1 MQCALEPGPFRGQ
14 GLEVHAKQGAPGP
27 PGAHSPVYLFHP
39 RGKPCSSHLLQPKP
53 LREVVGEHGEEMSAP
68 AQTYPTGTGL
78 VTAAGPGPT
87 RAAAFPQR
95 PGLPAPGG
103 AGPTIPA
110 ETGRAV
116 CWDRRPQLWSQ
127 LYHQPATGP
136 QQGYAGPH
144 SPPLGGAIRCLQD
157 PRAPLKPPLTKEKPS
172 LPRPPPFLKRTLSW
186 WTTSLQP
193 VPSVLC
199 RSCPPSLGGRHGQGV
214 SSEDEGLQS
223 SPDQP
228 SHATATE
235 PAQVPRIPRGWAE
248 VNAPAAQPS
257 PAPEDS
263 GIEAGPRPPPSL
275 RMHDTSFFNYFAN
288 TFTEFKIQKNKNGN
302 IKCHNR

>member
-1 MQCALEPGPFRGQ
+1 MC
-14 GLEVHAKQGAPGP
+14 
-27 PGAHSPVYLFHP
+27 PGARPLSGARAGSVCKAGSPWP
-39 RGKPCSSHLLQPKP
+39 SWSSLPGLPLPSEGEALHLTPSPTK
-53 LREVVGEHGEEMSAP
+53 AP
-68 AQTYPTGTGL
+68 QGGGGRTWGGDVCPDSDLPTGTGL

-87 RAAAFPQR
+87 MAAAFPQR

-199 RSCPPSLGGRHGQGV
+199 RSCPPSLGGRHGQGA

-248 VNAPAAQPS
+248 VNAPAARPLPS
-257 PAPEDS
+257 SRGQRDRSWAPPTPIS
-263 GIEAGPRPPPSL
+263 TYAR
-275 RMHDTSFFNYFAN
+275 H
-288 TFTEFKIQKNKNGN
+288 
-302 IKCHNR
+302 